1 MIRARV
7 RTGRRLKNR
16 RGFSMPE
23 LMAAVMI
30 LAVGVLGLASTAAVM
45 TRQVNGGAKQST
57 AAQVAESRLEMMRA
71 TPCGALSA
79 GSASTRGVDEA
90 WTVAPG
96 ANNTVRARVTVIYT
110 ANRVPQTRTYVSG
123 IAC

>member
-1 MIRARV
+1 MIRPRAR
-7 RTGRRLKNR
+7 TRRLKNR

-45 TRQVNGGAKQST
+45 TRQVHGGAKQST
-57 AAQVAESRLEMMRA
+57 AAQVAESRLELMRG
-71 TPCGALSA
+71 TPCAALYG
-79 GSASTRGVDEA
+79 GSAMTRGVDEI

-96 ANNTVRARVTVIYT
+96 ANNTVRASVTVTYT
-110 ANRVPQTRTYVSG
+110 ANRAPQSRTYVSG